1 HWAFAPREFPLPLKV
16 EDVWARLEPLP
27 LGGTL
32 VRTLS
37 AEHLLLVLC
46 AHGAKHCWER
56 LGWICDI
63 AELLR
68 RTPALDLSGMLAQ
81 ARSLGVERIVRLG
94 LRLAAELLDVPL
106 PEAVPCRAR
115 DARPVGA
122 LAAQVRAALFRR
134 MPTGSSHSG
143 ETRLLHLPKR
153 ER

>member
-1 HWAFAPREFPLPLKV
+1 LSIYLPAPPAPCTLSLHDALPIS
-16 EDVWARLEPLP
+16 LP

-56 LGWICDI
+56 LGWICDV

-81 ARSLGVERIVRLG
+81 ARSLGVERIMLLG

-106 PEAVPCRAR
+106 PEDVACRAR
-115 DARPVGA
+115 DDRVVGA
-122 LAAQVRAALFRR
+122 LAAQVRATLFRR
-134 MPTGSSHSG
+134 MPTGSSHSW
-143 ETRLLHLPKR
+143 ESRLFHLR
-153 ER
+153 T